1 MLNNNTLHI
10 TIYSESTPNPGVMKF
25 VCNKQILFSS
35 PIEFLSANEGKNNF
49 IAKKLFLLPI
59 VKEVFI
65 AKNFVSIT
73 KHNSFL
79 WEEYIDNIK
88 EKIKIILTEYLNSTK
103 SKEPD
108 VFPKKTSIKTK
119 ETNLNATEK
128 KIIEILDDYVKPA
141 VESDGGNIKFISFS
155 EGTVSVLLQGACS
168 GCPSSVITLKNGIE
182 TLLKNMIGD
191 DVKNVEAIN
200 G

>member
-25 VCNKQILFSS
+25 VCNKQILFSP
-35 PIEFLSANEGKNNF
+35 PIEFLNSNEGKNNF
-49 IAKKLFLLPI
+49 IAKKLFLLPL

-73 KHNSFL
+73 KHDSFL
-79 WEEYIDNIK
+79 WEECIDNIK
-88 EKIKIILTEYLNSTK
+88 KEIKIILTEYLNFTQSE
-103 SKEPD
+103 EPIILH
-108 VFPKKTSIKTK
+108 KKTSIKTK
-119 ETNLNATEK
+119 ERNLTATEK
-128 KIIEILDDYVKPA
+128 KIIEILEEYVKPA

-155 EGTVSVLLQGACS
+155 EGVVSVLLQGACS

-191 DVKNVEAIN
+191 AVKNVEAVN

>member
-35 PIEFLSANEGKNNF
+35 PIEFLNANEGKNNF
-49 IAKKLFLLPI
+49 IAKKLFLLPL

-73 KHNSFL
+73 KHDSFL
-79 WEEYIDNIK
+79 WEEYINNIK
-88 EKIKIILTEYLNSTK
+88 EEIKIILTEYLNSTK
-103 SKEPD
+103 SKEP
-108 VFPKKTSIKTK
+108 VILQKKTAIKTK
-119 ETNLNATEK
+119 ETSLNATEK
-128 KIIEILDDYVKPA
+128 KIIKILDDYVKPA

-155 EGTVSVLLQGACS
+155 KGTVSVLLQGACS

-191 DVKNVEAIN
+191 AVKNVEAIN

>member
-25 VCNKQILFSS
+25 VCNKQILFSP

-49 IAKKLFLLPI
+49 IAKKLFLLPL

-73 KHNSFL
+73 KHDSFL
-79 WEEYIDNIK
+79 WEEYINNIK
-88 EKIKIILTEYLNSTK
+88 EEIKIILTEYLNSTK
-103 SKEPD
+103 SKEP
-108 VFPKKTSIKTK
+108 VILQKKTAIKTK
-119 ETNLNATEK
+119 ETSLNATEK
-128 KIIEILDDYVKPA
+128 KIIKILNDYVKPA

-155 EGTVSVLLQGACS
+155 KGTVSVLLQGACS

-191 DVKNVEAIN
+191 AVKNVEAIN

>member
-35 PIEFLSANEGKNNF
+35 PIEFLNANEGKNNF

-88 EKIKIILTEYLNSTK
+88 EEIKIILTEYLNSTK
-103 SKEPD
+103 SEEPD
-108 VFPKKTSIKTK
+108 ILPKKTSIKTK
-119 ETNLNATEK
+119 KTNLNATEK

>member
-108 VFPKKTSIKTK
+108 ILPKKTSIKTK

-182 TLLKNMIGD
+182 TLLKNTIGD

>member
-35 PIEFLSANEGKNNF
+35 PIEFLNANEGKNNF

-88 EKIKIILTEYLNSTK
+88 EEIKIILTEYLNSTK
-103 SKEPD
+103 SEEPD
-108 VFPKKTSIKTK
+108 ILPKKTSIKTK

>member
-108 VFPKKTSIKTK
+108 ILPKKTSIKTK

>member
-10 TIYSESTPNPGVMKF
+10 TIYSESTPNPDVMKF
-25 VCNKQILFSS
+25 VCNKQILFSPS
-35 PIEFLSANEGKNNF
+35 IEFLNANEGKNNF
-49 IAKKLFLLPI
+49 IAKKLFLLPL

-73 KHNSFL
+73 KHDSFL
-79 WEEYIDNIK
+79 WEECIDNIK
-88 EKIKIILTEYLNSTK
+88 KEIKIILTEYLNFTQSE
-103 SKEPD
+103 EPIILH
-108 VFPKKTSIKTK
+108 KKTSIKTK
-119 ETNLNATEK
+119 ERNLTATEK
-128 KIIEILDDYVKPA
+128 KIIEILEEYVKPA

-155 EGTVSVLLQGACS
+155 EGVVSVLLQGACS

-191 DVKNVEAIN
+191 AVKNVEAVN